1 MQFTCRR
8 ERGGVTMDSSD
19 LKKILAGIAVTS
31 LLAGATLS
39 VVGCHGKSG

>member
-1 MQFTCRR
+1 
-8 ERGGVTMDSSD
+8 MDTSD

-39 VVGCHGKSG
+39 VGGCRGNSS